1 MKFDK
6 NNKENQNFI
15 SLNYEGR
22 KGRKKGKGGKGRK
35 GKKSCQKIKFKKI
48 ETYKE

>member
-15 SLNYEGR
+15 SLNYEFVILLFYIYLL
-22 KGRKKGKGGKGRK
+22 KQKKMEK
-35 GKKSCQKIKFKKI
+35 
-48 ETYKE
+48 